1 MIHCFGA
8 VTPHALGSASMYY
21 DQIYF
26 MLEPLKPIDPYLN
39 ALRKSGYPP
48 EYIELIIEHVQRF
61 IKEKRLIFEYDA
73 HPHYNVSNKTIILP
87 PFDQLSDSNVAHLIL
102 VHELTH
108 ALGDFSNTEQSEYL
122 SSMRAALL
130 EEWLA
135 KSSQNYGLAQAESE
149 NDDLRIYFPDLSVED
164 IKSLIEAIQFIK
176 ISQGLYKN
184 LNTPMLYY
192 TEAYNK
198 AHGTQ
203 HQIPKNRFEPPMLPP
218 TLARLAVKVFEKIP
232 EDTLKEHEAW
242 KSWELLTKIN
252 WATLKSASQAT
263 TWPVYPKS
271 VEEMM
276 SVFGNKDSLIEL

>member
-1 MIHCFGA
+1 MIHCFGD

-26 MLEPLKPIDPYLN
+26 MLKPIDPYLD
-39 ALRKSGYPP
+39 ALRNSAYPQGY
-48 EYIELIIEHVQRF
+48 IDLIIEHVQRF
-61 IKEKRLIFEYDA
+61 IKEERLIFEDDA
-73 HPHYNVSNKTIILP
+73 HPHYNVSNETIILP

-108 ALGDFSNTEQSEYL
+108 VFRKDFSNTEQSEYL
-122 SSMRAALL
+122 SFMRAALL
-130 EEWLA
+130 EEWVA
-135 KSSQNYGLAQAESE
+135 ISSQNYGLAQAESE
-149 NDDLRIYFPDLSVED
+149 NDGLRSYFPDLSAED
-164 IKSLIEAIQFIK
+164 IKNLIEAINFIK

-184 LNTPMLYY
+184 LNTHMIHY

-198 AHGTQ
+198 AYGTQ
-203 HQIPKNRFEPPMLPP
+203 HQIPENRFEPPTLPP

-232 EDTLKEHEAW
+232 EDTLKELEAW
-242 KSWELLTKIN
+242 KSWERLTNIK

-271 VEEMM
+271 LEEMM
-276 SVFGNKDSLIEL
+276 SVFSKEGSLIEL